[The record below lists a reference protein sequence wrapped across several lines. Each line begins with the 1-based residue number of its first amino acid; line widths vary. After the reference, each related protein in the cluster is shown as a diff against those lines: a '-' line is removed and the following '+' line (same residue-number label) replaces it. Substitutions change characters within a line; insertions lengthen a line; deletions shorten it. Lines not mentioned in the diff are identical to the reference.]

1 MGRLDSMILRGKKVN
16 GGKAEGESIVSN
28 IPFSF
33 LGDLNP
39 LTGKIQPVTSDIYGQ
54 SIAGKIFVF
63 PIGKGSTAGPAVAY
77 EAKKLGNIPKAI
89 VCVEAEPVMA
99 MVAILNDIPMVHALN
114 RNPLE
119 AIKTGDYVKVDG
131 DAGTIEVIEKS
142 L

>member
-1 MGRLDSMILRGKKVN
+1 MGRLASMILRGKKVN
-16 GGKAEGESIVSN
+16 GGQAEGQAIVSN
-28 IPFSF
+28 MPFSF

-39 LTGKIQPVTSDIYGQ
+39 LTGKIQSPASDVYGE
-54 SIAGKIFVF
+54 SIAGRIFIF

-77 EAKKLGNIPKAI
+77 EAKKLGNVPRAI

-99 MVAILNDIPMVHALN
+99 MVAIMNNIPMVHALD

-131 DAGTIEVIEKS
+131 DAGTIEVIERNR
-142 L
+142 